1 MLRHILLIIIMLL
14 LIPGA
19 NAQLSIE
26 KRIERIE
33 RKQRALEQNQSN
45 LYKRFVEGTGVVSTY
60 LSEKVLFGGYFETG
74 ITHLYGESMETQ
86 TSANS
91 HVLGLNITAEFS
103 EKIRFSSQ
111 VLTGLAY
118 SLLNAHNNP
127 NISPAQRKFATPV
140 YGSILAQAYTEYI
153 FDTYLNIQLGLGY
166 VPFGYSFQVREPL
179 LLRRRGGA
187 QMTNAASATTPGI
200 AFPLWMGLH
209 VHGNFIK
216 DHTRWGYN
224 LYTFSPNTN
233 PGTLGL
239 GARLWSEPSAPLT
252 IGISAQSGQQ
262 GSDTYYSYG
271 LDLNLKYR
279 RAGILSEFAT
289 VSMISGSSAPQSYY
303 IEPYAFIDDGSH
315 FLLYLAADYLNSPNS
330 VNSASLIADP
340 FQKWAWGAG
349 INWLP
354 LSFTRVRLGYLMHDY
369 IGQTETINGQARD
382 YSSVDLSVSAAF

>member
-1 MLRHILLIIIMLL
+1 MLRYILITAILFLM
-14 LIPGA
+14 PRA
-19 NAQLSIE
+19 EAQLSVE

-33 RKQRALEQNQSN
+33 RKQRALEQNQAN

-111 VLTGLAY
+111 ILTGLAY
-118 SLLNAHNNP
+118 SLLNIHNNP
-127 NISPAQRKFATPV
+127 SITPSQRKYGTPV
-140 YGSILAQAYTEYI
+140 FGSILAQAYTEYI
-153 FDTYLNIQLGLGY
+153 FDTFLNIQLGLGY

-187 QMTNAASATTPGI
+187 QMTNSSSTTTSGI

-233 PGTLGL
+233 PGTLGI
-239 GARLWSEPSAPLT
+239 GARLWCEPSAPLAM
-252 IGISAQSGQQ
+252 GISSQTGQQ
-262 GSDTYYSYG
+262 GSDTYYSYAF
-271 LDLNLKYR
+271 DLNLKYR
-279 RAGILSEFAT
+279 RTGILAEFAT
-289 VSMISGSSAPQSYY
+289 VSMISGADAPQSYY
-303 IEPYAFIDDGSH
+303 IEPYAFIDGDNK
-315 FLLYLAADYLNSPNS
+315 FLVYLAADYLNSPNS

-340 FQKWAWGAG
+340 FQKWLWGVG

-369 IGQTETINGQARD
+369 IGQTETLGGQARD
-382 YSSVDLSVSAAF
+382 YSSIDLSASAAF